1 MTETSS
7 STATRRTADNGTVPV
22 TIIDVL
28 SGQRAALEAAG
39 EPEKQRD
46 ALRERVIAP
55 LRPIWE
61 PMLQNPWAR
70 EPGRPAP
77 SADDPAAIA
86 DMLKLYPLDGDA
98 SEGLRWLDRFAA
110 AGSLSACGDAIV
122 RALDTL
128 APSAHGIALAPVD
141 YTLALASPAMMGLV
155 DRNWGYTGFGGM
167 GSVIL
172 MLALPDDRNL
182 PRLAAMAAHEA
193 HHKVR
198 LAFEP
203 WNPAT
208 ITVGQYYV
216 LEGLAEA
223 FAAALYGEES
233 LGPWVH
239 AVAPDE
245 LAKHR
250 PMLQAA
256 LEQTGDPRPYLFG
269 DWAAGFGGYEP
280 LGLPDFI
287 GYTAGYQIVT
297 SFLRTTGTSAA
308 DASWLP
314 WREIVAASDW
324 A

>member
-1 MTETSS
+1 MTGISPS
-7 STATRRTADNGTVPV
+7 IVTRRTADSGEVPV

-28 SGQRAALEAAG
+28 SGQRALLEAAG
-39 EPEKQRD
+39 NPEKQRD
-46 ALRERVIAP
+46 VLRNRVIAP
-55 LRPIWE
+55 LRPVWE
-61 PMLQNPWAR
+61 PMLRTPWMQDQS
-70 EPGRPAP
+70 RPVP
-77 SADDPAAIA
+77 SADDPAALA
-86 DMLKLYPLDGDA
+86 GMLQLYPPDGDA
-98 SEGLRWLDRFAA
+98 PEGLRLLDRFKRAN
-110 AGSLSACGDAIV
+110 SLADCGGAVV

-141 YTLALASPAMMGLV
+141 YTLALANPAAMGLQ

-167 GSVIL
+167 GGVIM
-172 MLALPDDRNL
+172 MLALPDDRNVS
-182 PRLAAMAAHEA
+182 RLAAMAAHET

-203 WNPAT
+203 WDPAT

-233 LGPWVH
+233 LGPWVRY
-239 AVAPDE
+239 VAPSE
-245 LAKHR
+245 LAKHKPR
-250 PMLQAA
+250 LQAA

-287 GYTAGYQIVT
+287 GYTAGYEIVT
-297 SFLRTTGTSAA
+297 SFLRTTGTSAT
-308 DASWLP
+308 DAAWLP